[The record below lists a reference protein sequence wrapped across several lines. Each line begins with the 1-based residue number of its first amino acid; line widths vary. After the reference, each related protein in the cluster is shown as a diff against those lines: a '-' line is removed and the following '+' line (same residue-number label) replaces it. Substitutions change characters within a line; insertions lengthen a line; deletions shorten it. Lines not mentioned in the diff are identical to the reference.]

1 MNRPK
6 DLPEYDNPPINEVVL
21 GVQFSTPEGYRQI
34 YADEIWK
41 LFKDKFPKVE
51 EKEALPPIL
60 VGAPRAGHIKLGII
74 SGASHDRFWFTP
86 VLDRSATLAVR
97 LCCYG
102 KEL

>member
-41 LFKDKFPKVE
+41 
-51 EKEALPPIL
+51 
-60 VGAPRAGHIKLGII
+60 IKSTGVTI
-74 SGASHDRFWFTP
+74 
-86 VLDRSATLAVR
+86 
-97 LCCYG
+97 
-102 KEL
+102 